1 MAEPPDAPP
10 ASWKLPRLRVDAS
23 GDWYDDDVQIT
34 HLGILQNL
42 RSTLQRDTA
51 GYFIQTRVR
60 IPVEVEDTPFVVTR
74 VERRGDALHAVLN
87 DGDTL
92 VIDPSTLRVGPGD
105 IPYCAVKTGAF
116 EARFAR
122 AAAFQLLDLA
132 AYDERTGRGVLRV
145 GDRDYVLTSGERAS

>member
-10 ASWKLPRLRVDAS
+10 AAWKLPRLRVDAN

-34 HLGILQNL
+34 HPGILQNL
-42 RSTLQRDTA
+42 RTTLQRDAT

-74 VERRGDALHAVLN
+74 VERRGDALQAVLN
-87 DGDTL
+87 DGDSLT
-92 VIDPSTLRVGPGD
+92 IDPSTLRVGAGD
-105 IPYCAVKTGAF
+105 IPYCAVKAGTF

-122 AAAFQLLDLA
+122 AAAFQLLELA

-145 GDRDYVLTSGERAS
+145 GGRDYVLASGEGAS

>member
-1 MAEPPDAPP
+1 MADPESAPP
-10 ASWKLPRLRVDAS
+10 TTWTLPRLRVDAN

-34 HLGILQNL
+34 HAGILHNL
-42 RSTLQRDTA
+42 RSTLRRDDA

-60 IPVEVEDTPFVVTR
+60 IPVEVADVPFVVTR

-87 DGDTL
+87 DGETL
-92 VIDPSTLRVGPGD
+92 TIDPATLRIGAGNV
-105 IPYCAVKTGAF
+105 PYCAVKGGAF

-122 AAAFQLLDLA
+122 AAAFQLLELA

-145 GDRDYVLTSGERAS
+145 GGREFVVASAERP